1 MQYTHSPENS
11 FVTKNPDM
19 ARGGLFWNRI
29 ERVVR
34 TDSICHAMNA
44 YVFMIDHL
52 PRGTL
57 LELPEPPCR

>member
-1 MQYTHSPENS
+1 M
-11 FVTKNPDM
+11 TKNPDM